1 MLYIIVLI
9 LALVTPQTPVITVS
23 NVDDL
28 RPVAAVDFESLP
40 PEIVIQTGWFNL
52 STDGQRAAGV
62 RADGGLMIWSLPD
75 GALIDTFTVAAD
87 DGTPATVLDARFDAS
102 GERVAT
108 IHTADG
114 QTYQVAV
121 HRINGGTTVFDYPG
135 GLGVPVRVWLD
146 SDAPEVVWIEA
157 GPDYFDPEQNR
168 HLVVRLTIPGSDAEP
183 AEPVVIDAAPEADS
197 ESFVRI
203 GRIPAP
209 LAITSTADGVVR
221 LWDLQTGVK
230 TAEVVLDAVPVFG
243 RVNETTGQQLTW
255 RDQTSQALHLLDF
268 ATGENRLIA
277 EIGGEYIQA
286 LMLTPAADVVLAV
299 HIGDVP
305 NVAAWD
311 ASSGAFRELGLYRED
326 CSRVPDM
333 VQLSADGTTLVIGCD
348 TGLEVWQVTA
358 GQGD

>member
-1 MLYIIVLI
+1 MLYILMMI
-9 LALVTPQTPVITVS
+9 LALVTPAAPVITAA
-23 NVDDL
+23 NVDGL
-28 RPVAAVDFESLP
+28 RTVAAVDFATLP
-40 PEIVIQTGWFNL
+40 DGIVVETGWFNL
-52 STDGQRAAGV
+52 SADGRMAASV
-62 RADGGLMIWSLPD
+62 RSDGGLVIWSLPD
-75 GALIDTFTVAAD
+75 GALLDTFTVQAE
-87 DGTPATVLDARFDAS
+87 DGTPTTVLDARFDSA

-121 HRINGGTTVFDYPG
+121 HRIGGETEVFDYPD

-146 SDAPEVVWIEA
+146 RTTPAHVWVEA
-157 GPDYFDPEQNR
+157 GPDYFDPDENR
-168 HLVVRLTIPGSDAEP
+168 HLVVRLAIQPADDA
-183 AEPVVIDAAPEADS
+183 ADGGQPVVIDSAPEADR

-221 LWDLQTGVK
+221 LWDLETGAK

-255 RDQTSQALHLLDF
+255 RDQMSQALHLLDF
-268 ATGENRLIA
+268 TTGENRLIA

-286 LMLTPAADVVLAV
+286 LMVTPAADVILAV
-299 HIGDVP
+299 HIGETP

-311 ASSGAFRELGLYRED
+311 TSSGAFVDLGRYRDD
-326 CSRVPDM
+326 CARVPDM
-333 VQLSADGTTLVIGCD
+333 VQLSTDGTTLVIGCD
-348 TGLEVWQVTA
+348 AGFDIWQVVEE
-358 GQGD
+358 